1 MVHAPGGGLRRRRVE
16 PVFIAIL
23 IALLEYMTFGA
34 LVGRARARFGVKAP
48 ATVGHPEFE
57 RIYRVHQ
64 NTLESLVV
72 FVPALWIFGLYVSP
86 LLAAAFGAVF
96 VIARAIYAVGY
107 IKAAEKR
114 SIGAALSGLTTGI
127 VVLWA
132 LVALA
137 RRVLS

>member
-1 MVHAPGGGLRRRRVE
+1 VE

-23 IALLEYMTFGA
+23 IALLEYLVFGA
-34 LVGRARARFGVKAP
+34 LVGRARGRFGVRAP

-64 NTLESLVV
+64 NTLEALIV

-114 SIGAALSGLTTGI
+114 SIGAGLSALTTGI
-127 VVLWA
+127 VLLWA

-137 RRVLS
+137 KRVLH

>member
-1 MVHAPGGGLRRRRVE
+1 ME

-23 IALLEYMTFGA
+23 IALLEYLVFGA
-34 LVGRARARFGVKAP
+34 LVGRARGRFGVKAP

-86 LLAAAFGAVF
+86 PLAAAFGAIF
-96 VIARAIYAVGY
+96 VVARAIYAVGY
-107 IKAAEKR
+107 IRAAEKR
-114 SIGAALSGLTTGI
+114 SIGAAISGLTTGI

-137 RRVLS
+137 RRMLS

>member
-1 MVHAPGGGLRRRRVE
+1 ME
-16 PVFIAIL
+16 WVFIAIL
-23 IALLEYMTFGA
+23 VALLEYLVFGA
-34 LVGRARARFGVKAP
+34 LVGRARGRFGVKAP
-48 ATVGHPEFE
+48 ATAGHPEFE

-86 LLAAAFGAVF
+86 PLAAAFGALF

-114 SIGAALSGLTTGI
+114 AIGAGISGLITGV

-137 RRVLS
+137 RRLLS

>member
-1 MVHAPGGGLRRRRVE
+1 ME

-23 IALLEYMTFGA
+23 IALLEYLVFGA
-34 LVGRARARFGVKAP
+34 LVGRARGKFGVEAP

-72 FVPALWIFGLYVSP
+72 FVPALWIFGLYVSAS
-86 LLAAAFGAVF
+86 LAAAFGALF

-114 SIGAALSGLTTGI
+114 AIGAAISGLTSGI

-137 RRVLS
+137 RRLLS